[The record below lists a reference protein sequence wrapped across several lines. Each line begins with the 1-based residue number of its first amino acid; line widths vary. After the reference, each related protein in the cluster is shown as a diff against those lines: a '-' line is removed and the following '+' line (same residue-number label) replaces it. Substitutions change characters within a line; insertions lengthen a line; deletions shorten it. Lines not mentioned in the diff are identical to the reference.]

1 MKKLLFPIIL
11 VFLYSCSTIHVTAD
25 YDKDVDFTAYKTF
38 SLLNWRTDNSQLIND
53 FDKERLEKAV
63 INEMIARGYD
73 YQQTGGDLA
82 VSIFVILE
90 DKTDYTSYNDYYGG
104 YGYYYG
110 TPWGLGPARTTVSRY
125 DYTQG
130 TLIFNVFD
138 AQQKKLVW
146 QGTAV
151 GEVDSNPQNR
161 EEGIPDAVAQV
172 FMRYPVQKSE

>member
-1 MKKLLFPIIL
+1 MKKLLLPVIII
-11 VFLYSCSTIHVTAD
+11 FLYSCSTIHVTAD
-25 YDKDVDFTAYKTF
+25 YDKDVDFTTYKTF
-38 SLLNWRTDNSQLIND
+38 SLLNWRTDNSRLVND

-63 INEMIARGYD
+63 VNEMTARGYE
-73 YQQTGGDLA
+73 YQQTGGSLA

-90 DKTDYTSYNDYYGG
+90 DKTDYTSYTDYYGG

-110 TPWGLGPARTTVSRY
+110 RPWGYGPGRTTVSQY
-125 DYTQG
+125 NYTQG

-138 AQQKKLVW
+138 AKQKKLIW

-151 GEVDSNPQNR
+151 GEVDDNPQNR
-161 EEGIPDAVAQV
+161 EKGIPEAVGEV

>member
-1 MKKLLFPIIL
+1 MTRLFFPIIL
-11 VFLYSCSTIHVTAD
+11 IFLYSCSTMHVTAD
-25 YDKDVDFTAYKTF
+25 YDKDVDFATYKTF
-38 SLLNWRTDNSQLIND
+38 SLLNWRTDNSKLVND
-53 FDKERLEKAV
+53 FDKQRLEKAV
-63 INEMIARGYD
+63 VNEMTARGYQ
-73 YQQTGGDLA
+73 YLQTGGNLA

-90 DKTDYTSYNDYYGG
+90 DKTDYTSYTNYYGG

-110 TPWGLGPARTTVSRY
+110 SPWGYGPGRTTVSRY

-138 AQQKKLVW
+138 AQQKKLIW

-151 GEVDSNPQNR
+151 GEVDDNPQNR
-161 EEGIPDAVAQV
+161 EEGIPEAVSEV